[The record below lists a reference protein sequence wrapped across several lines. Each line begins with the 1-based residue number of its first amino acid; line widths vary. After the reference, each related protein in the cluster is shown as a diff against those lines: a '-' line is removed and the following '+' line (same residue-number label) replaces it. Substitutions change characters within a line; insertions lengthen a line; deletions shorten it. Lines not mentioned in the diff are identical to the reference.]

1 VVAGLVY
8 GQRAF
13 CYIGQLKAKKKKK
26 KKKKQS
32 KANGLEIEACRAA
45 PDPVP
50 QNLTE
55 EPFSGSKALAL
66 MRGLVHGWL
75 MENVKA
81 EVKRK

>member
-1 VVAGLVY
+1 MWATCLLLHRLVKK
-8 GQRAF
+8 F
-13 CYIGQLKAKKKKK
+13 FLKKKKK
-26 KKKKQS
+26 KKKEKE
-32 KANGLEIEACRAA
+32 NGLEIEACRAA

-75 MENVKA
+75 MENVKG

>member
-1 VVAGLVY
+1 LLHRPV
-8 GQRAF
+8 
-13 CYIGQLKAKKKKK
+13 KSTKKKE

-81 EVKRK
+81 EVKRKVKTNKNQEIS